1 MKKLLSLILVAL
13 FVLCCCTAVAE
24 EKPAWVREDP
34 SSIGDTVVVY
44 STLDDAQQLTVEN
57 IWYEYYPDC
66 TIEWISDSV
75 GKLIA
80 RARGEV
86 KNPYADVIFGGLFE
100 SDGTVYHDLFQ
111 QYTSSIA
118 DQLTK
123 LDPYGYYTLF
133 DIQYMALVVNKDLE
147 KELGFEITSYA
158 DLLRPELKGKII
170 QADPTASSSAYRQFH
185 TILALMGEEFGDD
198 KAWEYLDA
206 LIANC
211 DGVITTSSSTVFK
224 SVIAG
229 EYVVGLT
236 YENIVE
242 MQITQN
248 GADNIRL
255 VYPTEGNTACASG
268 IAMIKD
274 APHYEAAA
282 AFIDFVASAEYHQ
295 ARSEENCA
303 RGTNGSITY
312 GNYPSDEELG
322 VVAIDWEWLG
332 AQKASLMEKWQEHW
346 AEFAA

>member
-170 QADPTASSSAYRQFH
+170 QADPAASSSAYRQFH
-185 TILALMGEEFGDD
+185 TMLALMGDGKEFDFKDMLMMQMLSGQVP
-198 KAWEYLDA
+198 
-206 LIANC
+206 ANGMNPMLMLMLAK
-211 DGVITTSSSTVFK
+211 DG
-224 SVIAG
+224 A
-229 EYVVGLT
+229 
-236 YENIVE
+236 
-242 MQITQN
+242 
-248 GADNIRL
+248 ADNDMMMAL
-255 VYPTEGNTACASG
+255 AMSGAFNTNTPVS
-268 IAMIKD
+268 I
-274 APHYEAAA
+274 PEAN
-282 AFIDFVASAEYHQ
+282 
-295 ARSEENCA
+295 R
-303 RGTNGSITY
+303 
-312 GNYPSDEELG
+312 
-322 VVAIDWEWLG
+322 
-332 AQKASLMEKWQEHW
+332 
-346 AEFAA
+346 